1 MEKSLSFHALL
12 LTPSAPEEADVLAAD
27 FLDFALDIIFAEQM
41 RHCYCA
47 LRFTEDT

>member
-1 MEKSLSFHALL
+1 MENSLSFHALL
-12 LTPSAPEEADVLAAD
+12 LTSRAPAELGVLAAV

-41 RHCYCA
+41 RRCYCA